1 MSDNIFG
8 ITDTG
13 RQRKNNEDAF
23 IAEHAPDGRYIIAC
37 VIDGVGGYTG
47 GEVAA
52 SIARETIL
60 QRLANLSGEVAPV
73 LTGAFIAANERIWQA
88 RHDIKEHS
96 KMACVVTL
104 AVADLSSNQFYYA
117 HIGDTRLYLFRDG
130 SLVKISHDQ
139 SFVGFLEDSGRLSE
153 SEAISHPK
161 RNEIDKALGFQEDI
175 ISGDE
180 IETGQSP
187 FLPGDML
194 LLCSDG
200 LTDVVNKAVITAAI
214 TGGGTL
220 KTIANKLIDAANDGG
235 GKDNITVVLVKND
248 KEKQQH
254 AATKPMENALPAQP
268 KIIAGQTSRNPTTN
282 TVAEKAPRKNYKGWA
297 ILLLV
302 LVIGLAAV
310 CLWQYV
316 NYGNNQEGYMPPKNE
331 SVAAMP
337 RQRNRQ
343 EIKLQK
349 AIDQNKGKILVL
361 SDTAFKS
368 PVIISQSI
376 LISRDSLYIKAKG
389 NITFQSDSGFKH
401 PAFVLASNTRN
412 VQFDSVS
419 FQSFN
424 VAISSHDQTLKL
436 KNVRFKD
443 CKVPVLNTYA
453 FNGKKYISGGPNTP
467 AFQADSLPK
476 RK

>member
-8 ITDTG
+8 ITDLG
-13 RQRKNNEDAF
+13 RQRKNNEDVF
-23 IAEHAPDGRYIIAC
+23 IAEQSADGRYIIAC
-37 VIDGVGGYTG
+37 VIDGVGGYNG
-47 GEVAA
+47 GEIAA
-52 SIARETIL
+52 SIARETIQ
-60 QRLANLSGEVAPV
+60 QRLVNFSGEVIPV
-73 LTGAFIAANERIWQA
+73 LTGAFAAANEKIWQE
-88 RHDIKEHS
+88 RHAVNEHS

-117 HIGDTRLYLFRDG
+117 HLGDTRLYLFRDG

-153 SEAISHPK
+153 SEAMNHPK
-161 RNEIDKALGFQEDI
+161 RNEIDKALGFHVNI
-175 ISGDE
+175 INGDE

-200 LTDVVNKAVITAAI
+200 LTDVVNKAGITAAI
-214 TGGGTL
+214 TGGGPL
-220 KTIANKLIDAANDGG
+220 KTIGNKLIDAANDGG

-254 AATKPMENALPAQP
+254 TVTKPMENAQPGKP
-268 KIIAGQTSRNPTTN
+268 KIIAEQRPQAPV
-282 TVAEKAPRKNYKGWA
+282 TVTESSLRKSYKGWT

-302 LVIGLAAV
+302 LVIGLAAA

-316 NYGNNQEGYMPPKNE
+316 NYRNNRENFFLPKKD
-331 SVAAMP
+331 SVANVP
-337 RQRNRQ
+337 LQRNLQ
-343 EIKLQK
+343 EVKLQK
-349 AIDQNKGKILVL
+349 AINQNKGKILVL

-376 LISRDSLYIKAKG
+376 LISRDSLYLKAKG
-389 NITFQSDSGFKH
+389 NIIFQSDNGFKH
-401 PAFVLASNTRN
+401 PAFVLASNTKS

-419 FQSFN
+419 FQGFN
-424 VAISSHDQTLKL
+424 VAISGHDEALQL
-436 KNVRFKD
+436 KNVRFND
-443 CKVPVLNTYA
+443 CNIPVLNTYT
-453 FNGKKYISGGPNTP
+453 FPRKKYISGGPNIP
-467 AFQADSLPK
+467 AFRLDSLPK
-476 RK
+476 KK

>member
-8 ITDTG
+8 ITDPG

-23 IAEHAPDGRYIIAC
+23 IAEQSPDGHYIIAS

-47 GEVAA
+47 GEIAA

-60 QRLANLSGEVAPV
+60 QRLVNLSGEVIPV
-73 LTGAFIAANERIWQA
+73 LTGAFAAANEKIWQERNA
-88 RHDIKEHS
+88 VKEHS

-117 HIGDTRLYLFRDG
+117 HLGDTRLYLFRDG

-153 SEAISHPK
+153 NEAMNHPK
-161 RNEIDKALGFQEDI
+161 RNEIDKALGFQVHI
-175 ISGDE
+175 INDDE

-200 LTDVVNKAVITAAI
+200 LTDLVNNTTITAAL
-214 TGGGTL
+214 TGGGPL
-220 KTIANKLIDAANDGG
+220 KTIGNKLINAANDGG

-254 AATKPMENALPAQP
+254 AATKPIENAQLEKP
-268 KIIAGQTSRNPTTN
+268 KIIAGQHHQAPIASAI
-282 TVAEKAPRKNYKGWA
+282 AETAPGKSYKGWA

-302 LVIGLAAV
+302 VVICLAAI

-316 NYGNNQEGYMPPKNE
+316 NYGIKQGNYVSPKKD
-331 SVAAMP
+331 SVANVP
-337 RQRNRQ
+337 RQRNPQ

-349 AIDQNKGKILVL
+349 AIDQIKGKILVL

-376 LISRDSLYIKAKG
+376 LIGRDSLYIKAEG
-389 NITFQSDSGFKH
+389 RITFQSDTRFKY
-401 PAFVLASNTRN
+401 PAFVLASNTKV

-424 VAISSHDQTLKL
+424 VAISGHDQALRL
-436 KNVRFKD
+436 KNVRFRD
-443 CKVPVLNTYA
+443 CKVPVLNTYT
-453 FNGKKYISGGPNTP
+453 FPGKKYISGGPNTP
-467 AFQADSLPK
+467 AFRADSLPK
-476 RK
+476 TK

>member
-1 MSDNIFG
+1 MSDNFFG

-23 IAEHAPDGRYIIAC
+23 IAEQSADGRYIIAC
-37 VIDGVGGYTG
+37 VIDGVGGYSG
-47 GEVAA
+47 GEIAA

-60 QRLANLSGEVAPV
+60 QQLANLSGEVTPV
-73 LTGAFIAANERIWQA
+73 LTGAFAAANEKIWQE
-88 RHDIKEHS
+88 RHDVKEHS

-104 AVADLSSNQFYYA
+104 AVADLSANQFYYA

-153 SEAISHPK
+153 SEAIHHPK
-161 RNEIDKALGFQEDI
+161 RNEIDKALGFHVNI

-200 LTDVVNKAVITAAI
+200 LTDVANKAVITAAM
-214 TGGGTL
+214 TGNNPL
-220 KTIANKLIDAANDGG
+220 KTIGNKLIDAANDGG

-254 AATKPMENALPAQP
+254 AVTKPMENTRPEKPPL
-268 KIIAGQTSRNPTTN
+268 IAEQRRHSPTTS
-282 TVAEKAPRKNYKGWA
+282 TVAERPPRKTYKGLA
-297 ILLLV
+297 MLLFLLV
-302 LVIGLAAV
+302 IVLAAI
-310 CLWQYV
+310 CFWQHI
-316 NYGNNQEGYMPPKNE
+316 NYGNNQEDHVPPKKD
-331 SVAAMP
+331 SVANMS
-337 RQRNRQ
+337 RQRNPQ

-349 AIDQNKGKILVL
+349 AIEQNKGKVLVL

-376 LISRDSLYIKAKG
+376 VIGRDSLYIKAKG
-389 NITFQSDSGFKH
+389 SITFQSGTGFKH
-401 PAFVLASNTRN
+401 PAFVLAPNTKS
-412 VQFDSVS
+412 VEFDSVS
-419 FQSFN
+419 FQNFN
-424 VAISSHDQTLKL
+424 VAIFSHDQALRL
-436 KNVRFKD
+436 KNARFSD
-443 CKVPVLNTYA
+443 CMVAVENTYA
-453 FNGKKYISGGPNTP
+453 FAGKKYISGGPNTP
-467 AFQADSLPK
+467 PFLADSLPK
-476 RK
+476 KK

>member
-23 IAEHAPDGRYIIAC
+23 IAEQSPDGRYIIAC

-47 GEVAA
+47 GEIAA
-52 SIARETIL
+52 SIAREMIL
-60 QRLANLSGEVAPV
+60 QRLVNLSGEVIPV
-73 LTGAFIAANERIWQA
+73 LTGAFAEANEKIWEE
-88 RHDIKEHS
+88 RHVVKEHS

-104 AVADLSSNQFYYA
+104 AVVDLSSNQCYYA
-117 HIGDTRLYLFRDG
+117 HLGDTRLYLFRDG

-153 SEAISHPK
+153 SEAMNHPK
-161 RNEIDKALGFQEDI
+161 RNEIDKALGFQVNI
-175 ISGDE
+175 INGDE

-200 LTDVVNKAVITAAI
+200 LTDVVNKATITATM
-214 TGGGTL
+214 TGGSSL
-220 KTIANKLIDAANDGG
+220 KTIGNKLIDAANNEG

-254 AATKPMENALPAQP
+254 AATKPLENAQPEKP
-268 KIIAGQTSRNPTTN
+268 KIITGQRRHTPTTSAI
-282 TVAEKAPRKNYKGWA
+282 AERAPRKSYKGWA

-316 NYGNNQEGYMPPKNE
+316 NYGNKQENDVSPKKD
-331 SVAAMP
+331 SVANVP
-337 RQRNRQ
+337 RQRNPQ

-349 AIDQNKGKILVL
+349 VIDQNKGKILVL

-376 LISRDSLYIKAKG
+376 LIGRDSLYIKAKG
-389 NITFQSDSGFKH
+389 NITFQSDTGFKH
-401 PAFVLASNTRN
+401 PAFVLASHTKI

-424 VAISSHDQTLKL
+424 VAISGHDQALQL
-436 KNVRFKD
+436 KNVRFRD
-443 CKVPVLNTYA
+443 CKIPVLNTYA
-453 FNGKKYISGGPNTP
+453 FPGKKYISGGFNTP
-467 AFQADSLPK
+467 AFRADSIPK
-476 RK
+476 TK